1 MKNGK
6 KIFNLLKTLGTTDPD
21 VEIARRNLHAN
32 IKDAKVMVDIQEGI
46 EGQREHFDNLGLHIG
61 YVYGDKTI
69 PDNASVY
76 RPVCVAGARLPHVWI
91 RLINPPE
98 TKQDLPAIDSSY
110 VEELSPELIAQK
122 QFSTLD
128 LCRFDSFTVLVDEKH
143 ADKIRTI
150 VGKALDQIPTNISSI
165 LPIRIVVQGVNFLLE
180 QGYEKKWSDLT
191 GLNDGQAVLVRP
203 DQHVLAVFGPEVE
216 PRDVVEALNGHLK
229 W

>member
-32 IKDAKVMVDIQEGI
+32 IKDAKVMIDIQEGI

-61 YVYGDKTI
+61 YVYGDNKI

-76 RPVCVAGARLPHVWI
+76 QPVCVAGARLPHAWI
-91 RLINPPE
+91 RYINS
-98 TKQDLPAIDSSY
+98 TATQTDLPAIDSSY
-110 VEELSPELIAQK
+110 VDELTPEFIAQK

-128 LCRFDSFTVLVDEKH
+128 LCRYDSFTVLVDEKH
-143 ADKIRTI
+143 ADNIKT
-150 VGKALDQIPTNISSI
+150 VVEKALDQIPSRIS
-165 LPIRIVVQGVNFLLE
+165 LPLEIAIQGVDFVLE
-180 QGYEKKWSDLT
+180 QGYEQKWNDLT
-191 GLNDGQAVLVRP
+191 RLNEGQAVLVRP
-203 DQHVLAVFGPEVE
+203 DQHVLAIFGPEVE
-216 PRDVVEALNGHLK
+216 SADIVEELKGHLM